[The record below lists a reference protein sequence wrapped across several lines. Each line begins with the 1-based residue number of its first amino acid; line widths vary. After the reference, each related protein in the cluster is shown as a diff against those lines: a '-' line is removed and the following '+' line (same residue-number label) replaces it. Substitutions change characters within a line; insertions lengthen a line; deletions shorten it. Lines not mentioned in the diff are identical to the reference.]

1 MLFLQKKSKVYHEP
15 YRPQTQVHIYY
26 IGAALPTSHKIKDKT
41 WQNSFNYSTY
51 KQNKGIGSTNQNPTL
66 YLKGFM
72 LTQNNQAKNGQVRTH
87 FFPTARAAKLKNEN
101 II

>member
-1 MLFLQKKSKVYHEP
+1 MNHIDHRRRYKYTIQVQHCLQDTK
-15 YRPQTQVHIYY
+15 
-26 IGAALPTSHKIKDKT
+26 LKIKPGKIGLI
-41 WQNSFNYSTY
+41 TY